1 MESCFLTA
9 TAQAGRLAVMTNGHW
24 RPGIGDPTLMG
35 WVTTAGYAVA
45 GMLCLWAA
53 WKAAFASSPAEP
65 SRGGVFWGAVGL
77 IMLLLAICKQ
87 LDVQLWFYLTG
98 RALARSHHLYEQ
110 RRLFQ
115 VSLIIVLGIGAI
127 AGFASLLWLVRR
139 AWRRY
144 TPALV
149 GLLFTL
155 SFVTIRAISLH
166 QVDVLLGRRLAGMRV
181 EWLLEGGGIL
191 LVLASA
197 AHAGCTADK
206 SPEQPSAPEEA
217 LQTGENDS
225 RLGGTWSGLE

>member
-1 MESCFLTA
+1 
-9 TAQAGRLAVMTNGHW
+9 
-24 RPGIGDPTLMG
+24 
-35 WVTTAGYAVA
+35 
-45 GMLCLWAA
+45 
-53 WKAAFASSPAEP
+53 
-65 SRGGVFWGAVGL
+65 
-77 IMLLLAICKQ
+77 
-87 LDVQLWFYLTG
+87 
-98 RALARSHHLYEQ
+98 LARSHHLYEQ